1 MSACLYASNKV
12 KTVEQMWQ
20 LRFLI
25 NHQFK
30 QNPRK
35 TLLIIII
42 FSEAYQRKVFVF
54 LKTTLMIKMF
64 CYLKKPRDTISAL
77 APSSL

>member
-42 FSEAYQRKVFVF
+42 FSEAYQRKVLVF
-54 LKTTLMIKMF
+54 LKTTLMITFFLLFKET
-64 CYLKKPRDTISAL
+64 P
-77 APSSL
+77 